1 MQTRTKYKTREI
13 KEQDNDE
20 YLKKRENLITGVS
33 VFFFFL
39 GNVPKN
45 QNLSEY
51 FLFSFLD
58 QMFYNRIFFLLAINK
73 ER

>member
-20 YLKKRENLITGVS
+20 YLKKEGKLDNRGLGI
-33 VFFFFL
+33 FFL